1 MGIHKLW
8 QRRTAG
14 WLAVRSIKEY
24 LASSLCAC
32 RGGIRR
38 SFASCVILLF
48 LPSPSSSNGFTSL
61 LDSAQRRAAQ
71 YAVDITMLFI
81 SPMKASGRE
90 RERDRGSTAGRRNT
104 RCRLGIAF
112 LGDATQD
119 ADQESFLGAN
129 CDALFLYLTKA
140 RQLTWYMIARWNE
153 GAASVEFVLVALCLL
168 CFGSGLRRACR
179 RE

>member
-1 MGIHKLW
+1 MTQTGIKRNLDVSW
-8 QRRTAG
+8 AFTNFGCVARPAG

-81 SPMKASGRE
+81 SPMKASGGERE
-90 RERDRGSTAGRRNT
+90 RERERERSGFDGR
-104 RCRLGIAF
+104 
-112 LGDATQD
+112 
-119 ADQESFLGAN
+119 
-129 CDALFLYLTKA
+129 
-140 RQLTWYMIARWNE
+140 
-153 GAASVEFVLVALCLL
+153 
-168 CFGSGLRRACR
+168 
-179 RE
+179 